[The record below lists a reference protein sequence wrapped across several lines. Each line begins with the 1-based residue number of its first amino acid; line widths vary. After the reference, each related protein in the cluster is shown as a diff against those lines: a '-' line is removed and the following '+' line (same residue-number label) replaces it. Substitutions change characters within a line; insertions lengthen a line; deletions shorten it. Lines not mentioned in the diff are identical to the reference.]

1 MVGAQRV
8 SRAVRGSQGRPGPPR
23 GCPRVCPPLS
33 PTDRADDPHFPV
45 LLIPSNRSQGVKI
58 NAWRE
63 SEAYACPQLLSI
75 FNAPLLPEGYSGFGS
90 HWDGLRWG
98 WARKGVGGQGPQDT
112 QSSFP

>member
-90 HWDGLRWG
+90 HWDGLRG